1 MPLLRYHTWH
11 LPSPLA
17 SVVDIVLHKFQLR
30 FFNFLW
36 DERQLA
42 QVTLPLLH
50 QFHSSTMT
58 MLALPVES
66 RVVQQED
73 DLLYKEFEL

>member
-11 LPSPLA
+11 LPSPPA

-36 DERQLA
+36 FERQLA
-42 QVTLPLLH
+42 QVHTLPLLH
-50 QFHSSTMT
+50 QFHSSTM
-58 MLALPVES
+58 LALES
-66 RVVQQED
+66 RVIQQED
-73 DLLYKEFEL
+73 VLLYKEFEL